1 MMASR
6 LALVSL
12 PGAHLVD
19 LARLLGERSGWP
31 VIEVHEAV
39 DLLEADLTQP
49 GIWVLPSNILET
61 PVANRVEEFQV
72 EGGRLIFVSMT
83 WEDSWKAATAGMAP
97 HESGL
102 PWRATYRQLARE
114 RMRCLRKLADS
125 EVSGNGTL
133 AEVADRIESEFGGK
147 PV

>member
-1 MMASR
+1 MVDSP

-12 PGAHLVD
+12 PGAHLLD
-19 LARLLGERSGWP
+19 LARLLGDRTGWP
-31 VIEVHEAV
+31 VVEVHEAA

-61 PVANRVEEFQV
+61 PVASCVEEFQV
-72 EGGRLIFVSMT
+72 GGGRLIFVSMT

-102 PWRATYRQLARE
+102 PWRAAYRQLARE
-114 RMRCLRKLADS
+114 RMRRLRKLADS
-125 EVSGNGTL
+125 EVPGNGTL
-133 AEVADRIESEFGGK
+133 AEVADRIELEFGDK
-147 PV
+147 TR